1 MNREITH
8 REHASSEDSFDRAV
22 VQVLVENP
30 HIHLKEIDVSG
41 SNPLLVARSEPWD
54 STKPT
59 VFISAGIHGD
69 EPAGVHAAVQFLNH
83 GLPEYA
89 DRFNFVVMPCLNPDG
104 FDTQTHNLMPMNIN
118 ISGNLGIGVD
128 HPLIRALEKEIASVA
143 PSTVLACDL
152 HEDND
157 EQRSGCYM
165 YELLSE
171 NTNRIAHRMLT
182 VLSPEDVHTDPI
194 VHPDGSEPNDN
205 GVIGYEIESNAMD
218 GTVGHYLK
226 SQGATHATTIET
238 PSTWS
243 LEKRVQSHLD
253 LIRQGLES
261 ASERL

>member
-104 FDTQTHNLMPMNIN
+104 FDTQTHNSFNKSTGKFHKRL
-118 ISGNLGIGVD
+118 STTG
-128 HPLIRALEKEIASVA
+128 RAKTKILCS
-143 PSTVLACDL
+143 
-152 HEDND
+152 
-157 EQRSGCYM
+157 
-165 YELLSE
+165 
-171 NTNRIAHRMLT
+171 
-182 VLSPEDVHTDPI
+182 
-194 VHPDGSEPNDN
+194 
-205 GVIGYEIESNAMD
+205 
-218 GTVGHYLK
+218 
-226 SQGATHATTIET
+226 
-238 PSTWS
+238 S
-243 LEKRVQSHLD
+243 L
-253 LIRQGLES
+253 
-261 ASERL
+261 